1 MRLFDLIMQGQRLVD
16 AIASHPEY
24 RLLQDNEHLTD
35 LDITLGDVELF
46 LMQLN
51 KALGQATESQAGS
64 SFLPS
69 FEELFDESTLA
80 NSLKLLEPTI
90 TPINALDELL
100 EERGKLP

>member
-1 MRLFDLIMQGQRLVD
+1 MKLFDLIMEGQMLVD

-35 LDITLGDVELF
+35 LDFTLGDVELF

-64 SFLPS
+64 GFLPT
-69 FEELFDESTLA
+69 FDELFDEDSLS
-80 NSLKLLEPTI
+80 NSLSLLKPVI
-90 TPINALDELL
+90 TEV
-100 EERGKLP
+100 KSFHS

>member
-1 MRLFDLIMQGQRLVD
+1 MQAEALVN

-35 LDITLGDVELF
+35 LDLTLGDVEFF

-64 SFLPS
+64 SFLPT
-69 FEELFDESTLA
+69 FEELFDESALS
-80 NSLKLLEPTI
+80 NSLKLLEPSV
-90 TPINALDELL
+90 TPVNTFDQLL
-100 EERGKLP
+100 EGRS

>member
-1 MRLFDLIMQGQRLVD
+1 VRLFDLIMQAEGLVD

-35 LDITLGDVELF
+35 LDFTLGDVELF

-64 SFLPS
+64 GSLPT
-69 FEELFDESTLA
+69 FEQLFDEDSLS

-90 TPINALDELL
+90 SPINSLDELL
-100 EERGKLP
+100 EERGK

>member
-1 MRLFDLIMQGQRLVD
+1 MQAEALVD

-35 LDITLGDVELF
+35 LDFTLGDVELF

-64 SFLPS
+64 AFLPT
-69 FEELFDESTLA
+69 FDQLFDEQSLS
-80 NSLKLLEPTI
+80 NSLSLLEPTVSEI
-90 TPINALDELL
+90 K
-100 EERGKLP
+100 GFHS